1 VTSRH
6 PPSILG
12 GVVTVSQADHRDSGA
27 WHAADDLAQ
36 HIYRVTWKFVQS
48 DPGLAQR
55 MRGAAISIAAQ
66 IAEACRWNAGGRWR
80 RALQNASAAAGELNY
95 YLHFARRAGLLGEN
109 DLRRMAALGHDVE
122 QQLESL
128 LSSSRSSGTPDPHE

>member
-1 VTSRH
+1 M
-6 PPSILG
+6 
-12 GVVTVSQADHRDSGA
+12 VTVSQADHRDSGA

-128 LSSSRSSGTPDPHE
+128 LSSSRSSGTPDPQE

>member
-1 VTSRH
+1 M
-6 PPSILG
+6 
-12 GVVTVSQADHRDSGA
+12 VTVSQADHRDSGA
-27 WHAADDLAQ
+27 WHAADDFAQ
-36 HIYRVTWKFVQS
+36 QVYRVTWKFVQS

-66 IAEACRWNAGGRWR
+66 IAEACRSHAGGRRR
-80 RALQNASAAAGELNY
+80 RALQTASAAIGELSY

-122 QQLESL
+122 RQLDFL
-128 LSSSRSSGTPDPHE
+128 LSSSRGSGAAESKE

>member
-1 VTSRH
+1 MTSRH

>member
-1 VTSRH
+1 M
-6 PPSILG
+6 
-12 GVVTVSQADHRDSGA
+12 VTVSQADHRDSGA
-27 WHAADDLAQ
+27 WHAADDFAQ